1 MIKKIENYGKV
12 NVKKATGLAPV
23 ISYEPWVL
31 RSIESVKQSIID
43 GNPVLIR
50 LHSAASYPCK
60 NKEDNYKLDLE
71 SHAVLIVG
79 FNDDENN
86 FDIVDPWNNFEG
98 NRKGIYK
105 LSYEE
110 YPLLCVNC
118 SLSKDTIITRV
129 LLDVEKIIVGS
140 HSNIKLKLGLYTPKG
155 YIIDQNNT
163 YINNIKIE
171 INYTLNGKEK
181 YFETEIE
188 GNYKIG
194 EYAYKTVSLGEDIN
208 EKIKFDIK
216 SIVTIHGTRP
226 YKYNDTIVTEYT
238 FIDKF
243 ENKNKEKMPLEI
255 TKLEKIM

>member
-1 MIKKIENYGKV
+1 M
-12 NVKKATGLAPV
+12 
-23 ISYEPWVL
+23 S

-43 GNPVLIR
+43 GKPVLIR

-79 FNDDENN
+79 FNDEENN

-118 SLSKDTIITRV
+118 SLSKDTIITEV
-129 LLDVEKIIVGS
+129 SLDIEKVIIGN
-140 HSNIKLKLGLYTPKG
+140 HSGIKLKLGLYTPKG

-163 YINNIKIE
+163 YINDIKLE
-171 INYTLNGKEK
+171 INYTLKGKGKHSEV
-181 YFETEIE
+181 EIK

-194 EYAYKTVSLGEDIN
+194 EYAYKTISLGENIN
-208 EKIKFDIK
+208 EKIKFNIK
-216 SIVTIHGTRP
+216 STVTIHGIRP
-226 YKYNDTIVTEYT
+226 YKYDDKIITEYT

-243 ENKNKEKMPLEI
+243 ENKNNENSSLEI
-255 TKLEKIM
+255 VKLERVI